1 MFFLGI
7 QKLLFSKRRVCMA
20 GEFAARKLKRDRKK
34 YKWKQIKYRNR
45 ILQLK
50 KKKDPLEGSPQ
61 AKGIVLE
68 KRIVE
73 QKQPHSGLIK
83 CVRVRLIKNG
93 KQITAHVPRTG
104 AINHVSEHDQVI
116 VEGIGGSQGGAVGSM
131 SGVKYAVVKVN
142 DISLEMIR
150 TGRKQK
156 SLK

>member
-1 MFFLGI
+1 
-7 QKLLFSKRRVCMA
+7 MA
-20 GEFAARKLKRDRKK
+20 GEFAARKLKKDRKR

-45 ILQLK
+45 VLQIK
-50 KKKDPLEGSPQ
+50 KKKDPMEGAPQ

-104 AINHVSEHDQVI
+104 AINHISEHDEVI
-116 VEGIGGSQGGAVGSM
+116 IEGLGGSQGGTYGSM
-131 SGVKYAVVKVN
+131 SGVKFRVIKVN
-142 DISLEMIR
+142 GLSLEMIR
-150 TGRKQK
+150 RGK
-156 SLK
+156 